1 MFSNMH
7 EITIIHIYFYIHEMS
22 TALYAQKI
30 CFNYFTMQITS
41 ILQNGQH
48 SNAEKVLK
56 AEFNMKKKCIILIN
70 YLIPLVGSIQ
80 GSRVINEQQ
89 ESIPE

>member
-1 MFSNMH
+1 
-7 EITIIHIYFYIHEMS
+7 
-22 TALYAQKI
+22 
-30 CFNYFTMQITS
+30 MQITS
-41 ILQNGQH
+41 FLQNGQH

-56 AEFNMKKKCIILIN
+56 AEINMKKKCIILIK

-89 ESIPE
+89 ESTLNRYLSTFCKTLSMPNVAYLV